1 MKKLI
6 LAAVLVA
13 APLAAASAMPVSTF
27 LQKADALEAKGMMA
41 LFASDYGLL
50 KKEVTDASGQLRA
63 ERLAAR
69 AAGRRPAYCP
79 PEQQGSLD
87 SRDLLAAFRAIPPAL
102 AARTQVKD
110 ALRALLARKYPC
122 PA

>member
-6 LAAVLVA
+6 AAALLAGV
-13 APLAAASAMPVSTF
+13 PLGAASAMPVSTF
-27 LQKADALEAKGMMA
+27 LQKEDALQAKGMMA
-41 LFASDYGLL
+41 LFSGDYSLL
-50 KKEVTDASGQLRA
+50 KAEVTDASGQLRA

-79 PEQQGSLD
+79 PEPQGSLD
-87 SRDLLAAFRAIPPAL
+87 SKELLAAFRTIPPAV

-110 ALRALLARKYPC
+110 ALRALLA
-122 PA
+122 

>member
-6 LAAVLVA
+6 LAAFLVA

-27 LQKADALEAKGMMA
+27 LQKADALQAKGMLA
-41 LFASDYGLL
+41 LFSSDYGLL